1 MGKLIERI
9 EIPRQLRA
17 DENLKRRLWEAAQE
31 DFRSLQD
38 QLRFLVWLGLE
49 AREGGKGKLDLVRIG
64 QALSGLGASESGT
77 TRGGRGQ

>member
-17 DENLKRRLWEAAQE
+17 DEVLKRRLWEAAQE

-49 AREGGKGKLDLVRIG
+49 AREGGKGKLDLVRIR
-64 QALSGLGASESGT
+64 QVLSGLGVSESGMGT
-77 TRGGRGQ
+77 EGNGQ

>member
-1 MGKLIERI
+1 MDKKLERI

-17 DENLKRRLWEAAQE
+17 DENLKRRLWEAAEE

-49 AREGGKGKLDLVRIG
+49 AREGGKGKLDLVRIR
-64 QALSGLGASESGT
+64 QVLSGLGVSESGMGT
-77 TRGGRGQ
+77 EGNGQ